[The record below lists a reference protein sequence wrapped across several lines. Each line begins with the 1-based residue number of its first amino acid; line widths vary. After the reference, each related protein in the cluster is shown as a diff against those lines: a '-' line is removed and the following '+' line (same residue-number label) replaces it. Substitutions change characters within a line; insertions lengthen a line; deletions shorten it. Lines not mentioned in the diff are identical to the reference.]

1 MHIVTEHSPSWRWWV
16 SGLLLLATMIN
27 YMDRQTL
34 ANLSVRITNQ
44 FQLSEEQYGELEST
58 FGIAFAFGALTFG
71 AIADRVSVRIL
82 YPFVLIAWSTMGF
95 LTGLTHGYDSMLR
108 CRALLGFFEAGHWPC
123 ALIVMQS
130 IMNRGD
136 RVMGNSILQSGASI
150 GAILTPLVIRSM
162 VGDNQAADAWR
173 PPFLVIGA
181 VGVLWAI
188 AWLCIIRKGD
198 LIPTPKAPEAA
209 NEWPLAWLVQFISNP
224 KFWALFVMVICNNTA
239 WQLIRAWLPKFLQ
252 TGRGYTE
259 AEALYFNS
267 LYYIFTDIGCIA
279 AGAIAMWLVRRGCQV
294 HQARVIVYGV
304 CAALTALTLAAGNMG
319 KGWPLLGVLLLIAA
333 GSLGL
338 FPCYY
343 SFTQELTTKH
353 LGKASGCL
361 GFFGW
366 IVSSP
371 LQRQFGRMVD
381 TTGSYDLSMS
391 LVGLA
396 PLVGVFAMLILW
408 RDRPG
413 ATEIEANT
421 QQT

>member
-1 MHIVTEHSPSWRWWV
+1 MHVVTQHSSSWRWWV
-16 SGLLLLATMIN
+16 SFLLLLATMIN

-44 FQLSEEQYGELEST
+44 FELTEEQYGELEST
-58 FGIAFAFGALTFG
+58 FGVAFAFGALTFG

-82 YPFVLIAWSTMGF
+82 YPFVLVAWSTMGF

-108 CRALLGFFEAGHWPC
+108 CRMLLGFFEAGHWPC
-123 ALIVMQS
+123 ALIVMQT

-136 RVMGNSILQSGASI
+136 RVMGNSILQSGASL
-150 GAILTPLVIRSM
+150 GAILTPLVIRAM
-162 VGDNQAADAWR
+162 VGNSHEPDVWR

-181 VGVLWAI
+181 VGILWAVV
-188 AWLCIIRKGD
+188 WLCIIKKGD
-198 LIPTPKAPEAA
+198 LVPAPKEAKT
-209 NEWPLAWLVQFISNP
+209 ESEFPFSWLVEFLSNP
-224 KFWALFVMVICNNTA
+224 KFWALVVMVICNNTA

-259 AEALYFNS
+259 SEALYFNS
-267 LYYIFTDIGCIA
+267 VYYIFTDIGCIT
-279 AGAIAMWLVRRGCQV
+279 AGWAAMWLIRRGSPV
-294 HQARVIVYGV
+294 HNARVIVYAF
-304 CAALTALTLAAGNMG
+304 CAVLTALTVAAGNME
-319 KGWPLLGVLLLIAA
+319 KGWPLLAVLLLIAA

-361 GFFGW
+361 GFIGW

-371 LQRQFGRMVD
+371 LQRQFGRVVD
-381 TTGSYDLSMS
+381 MTHSYNLSIS

-396 PLVGVFAMLILW
+396 PLIGLFAMLLLW
-408 RDRPG
+408 RDSGHDSQG
-413 ATEIEANT
+413 APSKSP
-421 QQT
+421 